1 MQDYLK
7 RLQPHQMHRI
17 GRSLILEVLDNFKYN
32 HVISRNL

>member
-7 RLQPHQMHRI
+7 MLRPLQEHMI
-17 GRSLILEVLDNFKYN
+17 GRPLILELPDNFKYN